1 MVAQSDD
8 VDAYL
13 LAGGSDQTV
22 EKVSFPFAFLLTST
36 FFVFQLFAILHHE
49 LWRDELQPWMLARHS
64 RSISQLITLKKYE
77 GHPDGWFLIVYAITR
92 VTANPLGM
100 KLIHLLIA
108 TATVYVLA
116 RYSPF
121 TRLQKTLL
129 VFGYFLFFEYA
140 TISRNYALGVL
151 FAFIFCAMFRPGP
164 RKNYL
169 LLAIPLALL
178 CQTSVYGVMIAFSFT
193 LVLLFE
199 GIGSSESR
207 RFIKANAWRVVCA
220 LIILLASVSLS
231 ALHMLPPQDG
241 AMPQPSWVDHS
252 LKSFAR
258 SLSLFWNSFVP
269 IPRFSEHFWATNILW
284 DANALHGHGALLFLV
299 PLSIAIC
306 GVSILF
312 FIRKPV
318 VMWAYICGL
327 GALIL
332 FKYLIHLG
340 QVRHDG
346 HAFILFL
353 ACLWLARA
361 FPNERGLPPSL
372 DRIAN
377 GFAPFQERVLL
388 ALFALHAAVGIGV
401 NIAAFRV
408 PFSEG
413 KAVADFIRAGH
424 MEQMPIV
431 GHEDA
436 PASTVAGF
444 LDRDIYYLPEGRM
457 GSYIVWDKK
466 RVADNG
472 KPAIE
477 VASAEAVRRREEV
490 LVILSYRAET
500 LPPNAKEL
508 ASFEHS
514 MSGDYYYLY
523 LAEPLGK

>member
-1 MVAQSDD
+1 MRAQGDG
-8 VDAYL
+8 VDPSL
-13 LAGGSDQTV
+13 VAGGANQAV
-22 EKVSFPFAFLLTST
+22 EKVFRHFAFLLTSA
-36 FFVFQLFAILHHE
+36 FLALQFLAILHHE

-64 RSISQLITLKKYE
+64 HSISQLIALKKYE

-92 VTANPLGM
+92 LTANPIGM
-100 KLIHLLIA
+100 KLVHLLIA

-121 TRLQKTLL
+121 TRLQKTLI

-140 TISRNYALGVL
+140 TISRNYAPGVL

-193 LVLLFE
+193 LVLLLE
-199 GIGSSESR
+199 AMRSSESR
-207 RFIKANAWRVVCA
+207 QFITANAWRVICGA
-220 LIILLASVSLS
+220 IIVLASVSLA
-231 ALHMLPPQDG
+231 ALHMRPPQDG
-241 AMPQPSWVDHS
+241 VMPQPSWVDHS
-252 LKSFAR
+252 LRSFAR

-284 DANALHGHGALLFLV
+284 DANALHGHGALLFMV

-327 GALIL
+327 GALVL

-353 ACLWLARA
+353 ACLWLAPA
-361 FPNERGLPPSL
+361 FPNERDLPL
-372 DRIAN
+372 NRGRIAN

-388 ALFALHAAVGIGV
+388 GLFALHAAVGIGV

-413 KAVADFIRAGH
+413 KAVADFIRARH

-436 PASTVAGF
+436 PSSTVAGF

-466 RVADNG
+466 RIADNG
-472 KPAIE
+472 KSAIE
-477 VASAEAVRRREEV
+477 LASAEAVRRREDV
-490 LVILSYRAET
+490 LVILSYPAET
-500 LPPNAKEL
+500 LPPNAREL

-523 LAEPLGK
+523 LAEARGK